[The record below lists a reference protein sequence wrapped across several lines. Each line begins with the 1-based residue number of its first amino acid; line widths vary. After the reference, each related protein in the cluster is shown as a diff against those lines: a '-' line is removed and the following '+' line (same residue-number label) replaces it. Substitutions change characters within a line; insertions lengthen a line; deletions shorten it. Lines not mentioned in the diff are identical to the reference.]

1 MKISL
6 IVAVAEDRAIGDKG
20 NLLWHL
26 SSDLKRFKAIT
37 TGHAIIMGR
46 KTYDSLP
53 NGALPNRRN
62 IVISRQLKS
71 LKDAEVYSDID
82 EALKAASDED
92 TVYIIGGGEIYNK
105 TFPLAEELHLTL
117 VHKSYPEA
125 DTRFPEW
132 KLTDWN
138 ILKQERIGQDE
149 KNELDSV
156 YYHLTKKIDS
166 NYAKA

>member
-37 TGHAIIMGR
+37 TGHTIIMGR
-46 KTYDSLP
+46 KTYNSLP

-62 IVISRQLKS
+62 IVVSRQLKS
-71 LKDAEVYSDID
+71 LNDAEVYSDID
-82 EALKAASDED
+82 EALKATADED

-138 ILKQERIGQDE
+138 ILKQERIDQDE

-156 YYHLTKKIDS
+156 YYHLTRK
-166 NYAKA
+166 

>member
-37 TGHAIIMGR
+37 TGHTIIMGR

-82 EALKAASDED
+82 EALKATSDED
-92 TVYIIGGGEIYNK
+92 IVYIIGGGEIYKK
-105 TFPLAEELHLTL
+105 TFPRADELHITL

-138 ILKQERIGQDE
+138 ILKQEQIGQDE
-149 KNELDSV
+149 KNELDSI
-156 YYHLTKKIDS
+156 YYHLTRK
-166 NYAKA
+166 

>member
-6 IVAVAEDRAIGDKG
+6 IVAVAEDRTIGDKG

-37 TGHAIIMGR
+37 TGHTIIMGR

-62 IVISRQLKS
+62 IVISRQQKS

-82 EALKAASDED
+82 EALKAASNED

-138 ILKQERIGQDE
+138 ILKLERIGQDE

-156 YYHLTKKIDS
+156 YYHLTRK
-166 NYAKA
+166 

>member
-1 MKISL
+1 MIISL

-37 TGHAIIMGR
+37 TGHTIIMGR

-62 IVISRQLKS
+62 IVVSRQLKS

-82 EALKAASDED
+82 EALKATSDED
-92 TVYIIGGGEIYNK
+92 IVYIIGGGEIYKK
-105 TFPLAEELHLTL
+105 TFPLADELHITL

-138 ILKQERIGQDE
+138 ILKQEQIGQDE

-156 YYHLTKKIDS
+156 YYHLTRK
-166 NYAKA
+166 

>member
-37 TGHAIIMGR
+37 TGHTIIMGR

-62 IVISRQLKS
+62 IVISRQLKN

-82 EALKAASDED
+82 EALKATSDED
-92 TVYIIGGGEIYNK
+92 IVYIIGGGEIYKK
-105 TFPLAEELHLTL
+105 TFPRADELHITL

-138 ILKQERIGQDE
+138 ILKQEQIGQDE
-149 KNELDSV
+149 KNELDYV
-156 YYHLTKKIDS
+156 YYHLTRK
-166 NYAKA
+166 

>member
-6 IVAVAEDRAIGDKG
+6 IVAVSEDGAIGDKG

-37 TGHAIIMGR
+37 TGHTIIMGR

-62 IVISRQLKS
+62 IVVSRQLKS

-82 EALKAASDED
+82 EALKATSDED
-92 TVYIIGGGEIYNK
+92 IVYILGGGEIYKK
-105 TFPLAEELHLTL
+105 TFPRADELHITL

-149 KNELDSV
+149 KNDLDSV
-156 YYHLTKKIDS
+156 YYHLTGK
-166 NYAKA
+166 

>member
-37 TGHAIIMGR
+37 TGHTIIMGR

-82 EALKAASDED
+82 EALKATSDED
-92 TVYIIGGGEIYNK
+92 IVYILGGGEIYK
-105 TFPLAEELHLTL
+105 ETFPRADELHITL

-138 ILKQERIGQDE
+138 ILKQEQIGQDE

-156 YYHLTKKIDS
+156 YYHLTRK
-166 NYAKA
+166 

>member
-37 TGHAIIMGR
+37 TGHTIIMGR

-62 IVISRQLKS
+62 IVISRQQKS

-82 EALKAASDED
+82 EALKAASNED
-92 TVYIIGGGEIYNK
+92 IVYIIGGGEIYNK

-138 ILKQERIGQDE
+138 ILKLERIGQDE

-156 YYHLTKKIDS
+156 YYHLTRK
-166 NYAKA
+166 

>member
-37 TGHAIIMGR
+37 TGHTIIMGR

-62 IVISRQLKS
+62 IVISKQLKS

-82 EALKAASDED
+82 EALKATADED
-92 TVYIIGGGEIYNK
+92 IVYILGGGEIYKK
-105 TFPLAEELHLTL
+105 TFPRADELHLTL

-156 YYHLTKKIDS
+156 YYHLTRK
-166 NYAKA
+166 

>member
-37 TGHAIIMGR
+37 TGHTIIMGR

-82 EALKAASDED
+82 EALKATSDED
-92 TVYIIGGGEIYNK
+92 IVYIIGGGEIYKK
-105 TFPLAEELHLTL
+105 TFPHAEELHLTL

-156 YYHLTKKIDS
+156 YYHLTRK
-166 NYAKA
+166 

>member
-37 TGHAIIMGR
+37 TGHTIIMGR

-82 EALKAASDED
+82 EALKATSDED
-92 TVYIIGGGEIYNK
+92 IVYIIGGGEIYK
-105 TFPLAEELHLTL
+105 ETFPRADELHITL

-138 ILKQERIGQDE
+138 ILKQEQICQDE

-156 YYHLTKKIDS
+156 YYHLTRK
-166 NYAKA
+166 

>member
-37 TGHAIIMGR
+37 TGHTIIMGR

-71 LKDAEVYSDID
+71 LKDAEIYSDID
-82 EALKAASDED
+82 EALKATSDED
-92 TVYIIGGGEIYNK
+92 IVYIIGGGEIYKK
-105 TFPLAEELHLTL
+105 TFPRADELHITL

-156 YYHLTKKIDS
+156 YYHLTRK
-166 NYAKA
+166 

>member
-37 TGHAIIMGR
+37 TGHTIIMGR

-62 IVISRQLKS
+62 IVISRQLKN
-71 LKDAEVYSDID
+71 LEDAEVYSDID
-82 EALKAASDED
+82 EALKATSDED
-92 TVYIIGGGEIYNK
+92 IVYIIGGGEIYKK
-105 TFPLAEELHLTL
+105 TFPRADELHITL

-156 YYHLTKKIDS
+156 YYHLTRK
-166 NYAKA
+166 

>member
-37 TGHAIIMGR
+37 TGHTIIMGR

-71 LKDAEVYSDID
+71 LKDAEVYSNID
-82 EALKAASDED
+82 EALKATSDED
-92 TVYIIGGGEIYNK
+92 IVYIIGGGEIYKK
-105 TFPLAEELHLTL
+105 TFPRADELHLTL

-156 YYHLTKKIDS
+156 YYHLTRK
-166 NYAKA
+166 

>member
-37 TGHAIIMGR
+37 TGHTIIMGR

-82 EALKAASDED
+82 EALKATSDED

-105 TFPLAEELHLTL
+105 TFPRADELHITL

-138 ILKQERIGQDE
+138 ILKQEQIGQDE
-149 KNELDSV
+149 KNELDSL
-156 YYHLTKKIDS
+156 YYHLTRK
-166 NYAKA
+166 

>member
-6 IVAVAEDRAIGDKG
+6 IVAVAEDGAIGDKG

-37 TGHAIIMGR
+37 TGHTIIMGR

-82 EALKAASDED
+82 EALKATSDED
-92 TVYIIGGGEIYNK
+92 IVYITGGGEIYKK
-105 TFPLAEELHLTL
+105 TFPRADELHITL

-138 ILKQERIGQDE
+138 ILKQEQIGQDE

-156 YYHLTKKIDS
+156 YYHLTRK
-166 NYAKA
+166 

>member
-37 TGHAIIMGR
+37 TGHTIIMGR

-71 LKDAEVYSDID
+71 LKDAEVYADID
-82 EALKAASDED
+82 EALKAASNED

-132 KLTDWN
+132 ELTDWN
-138 ILKQERIGQDE
+138 ILNQERIGQDE

-156 YYHLTKKIDS
+156 YYHLTRK
-166 NYAKA
+166 

>member
-37 TGHAIIMGR
+37 TGHTIIMGR

-62 IVISRQLKS
+62 IVVSRQLKS

-82 EALKAASDED
+82 EALKATSDED
-92 TVYIIGGGEIYNK
+92 IVYILGGGEIYKK
-105 TFPLAEELHLTL
+105 TFPRADELHITL

-138 ILKQERIGQDE
+138 ILKQEQIGQDE
-149 KNELDSV
+149 KNELDSI
-156 YYHLTKKIDS
+156 YYHLTRK
-166 NYAKA
+166 

>member
-37 TGHAIIMGR
+37 TGHTIIMGR

-62 IVISRQLKS
+62 IVISRQLKN

-82 EALKAASDED
+82 EALKATSDED
-92 TVYIIGGGEIYNK
+92 IVYILGGGEIYKK
-105 TFPLAEELHLTL
+105 TFPRADELHITL

-138 ILKQERIGQDE
+138 ILKQEQIGQDE
-149 KNELDSV
+149 KNELDSI
-156 YYHLTKKIDS
+156 YYHLTRK
-166 NYAKA
+166 

>member
-6 IVAVAEDRAIGDKG
+6 IVAVAEDGAIGDKG

-37 TGHAIIMGR
+37 TGHTIIMGR

-82 EALKAASDED
+82 EALKATSDED
-92 TVYIIGGGEIYNK
+92 TVYIIGGGEIYKK
-105 TFPLAEELHLTL
+105 TFPRADELHITL

-138 ILKQERIGQDE
+138 ILKQEQIGQDE

-156 YYHLTKKIDS
+156 YYHLTRK
-166 NYAKA
+166 

>member
-37 TGHAIIMGR
+37 TGHTIIMGR

-62 IVISRQLKS
+62 IVVSRQLKS

-82 EALKAASDED
+82 EALKATSDED
-92 TVYIIGGGEIYNK
+92 IVYIIGGGEIYK
-105 TFPLAEELHLTL
+105 ETFPRADELHITL

-125 DTRFPEW
+125 ETRFPEW

-138 ILKQERIGQDE
+138 ILKQEQICQDE

-156 YYHLTKKIDS
+156 YYHLTRK
-166 NYAKA
+166 

>member
-37 TGHAIIMGR
+37 TGHTIIMGR

-62 IVISRQLKS
+62 IVISKQLKS

-82 EALKAASDED
+82 EALKATADED
-92 TVYIIGGGEIYNK
+92 IVYIIGGGEIYNK

-138 ILKQERIGQDE
+138 ILKQEQIGQDE

-156 YYHLTKKIDS
+156 YYHLTRK
-166 NYAKA
+166 

>member
-6 IVAVAEDRAIGDKG
+6 IVAVSEDGAIGDKG

-37 TGHAIIMGR
+37 TGHTIIMGR

-62 IVISRQLKS
+62 IVVSRQLKS

-82 EALKAASDED
+82 EALKATSDED
-92 TVYIIGGGEIYNK
+92 IVYIIGGGEIYK
-105 TFPLAEELHLTL
+105 ETFPRADELHLTL

-125 DTRFPEW
+125 ETRFPEW

-156 YYHLTKKIDS
+156 YYHLTRK
-166 NYAKA
+166 

>member
-37 TGHAIIMGR
+37 TGHTIIMGR

-82 EALKAASDED
+82 DALKATSDED

-105 TFPLAEELHLTL
+105 TFPRADELHITL

-138 ILKQERIGQDE
+138 ILKQEQIGQDE

-156 YYHLTKKIDS
+156 YYHLTRK
-166 NYAKA
+166 

>member
-37 TGHAIIMGR
+37 TGHTIIMGR

-71 LKDAEVYSDID
+71 LKDAEVYSNID
-82 EALKAASDED
+82 EALQATADED
-92 TVYIIGGGEIYNK
+92 IVYIIGGGEIYKK
-105 TFPLAEELHLTL
+105 TFPHADELHITL

-138 ILKQERIGQDE
+138 ILKQEQIGQDE

-156 YYHLTKKIDS
+156 YYHLTRK
-166 NYAKA
+166 

>member
-37 TGHAIIMGR
+37 TGHTIIMGR

-82 EALKAASDED
+82 EALKATSDED
-92 TVYIIGGGEIYNK
+92 IVYIIGGGEIYNK
-105 TFPLAEELHLTL
+105 TFPRADELHITL

-125 DTRFPEW
+125 DIRFPEW

-138 ILKQERIGQDE
+138 ILKQEQICQDE

-156 YYHLTKKIDS
+156 YYHLTRK
-166 NYAKA
+166 

>member
-6 IVAVAEDRAIGDKG
+6 IVAVAEDGAIGDKG

-37 TGHAIIMGR
+37 TGHTIIMGR

-62 IVISRQLKS
+62 IVISKQLKS

-82 EALKAASDED
+82 EALKATSDED

-105 TFPLAEELHLTL
+105 TFPRADELHITL

-138 ILKQERIGQDE
+138 ILKQEQIGQDE

-156 YYHLTKKIDS
+156 YYHLTRK
-166 NYAKA
+166 

>member
-37 TGHAIIMGR
+37 TGHTIIMGR

-62 IVISRQLKS
+62 IIISRQLKS

-82 EALKAASDED
+82 EALKATSDED

-105 TFPLAEELHLTL
+105 TFPRADELHITL

-138 ILKQERIGQDE
+138 ILKQEQIGQDE

-156 YYHLTKKIDS
+156 YYHLTRK
-166 NYAKA
+166 

>member
-6 IVAVAEDRAIGDKG
+6 IVAVAENRAIGDKG

-37 TGHAIIMGR
+37 TGHTIIMGR

-62 IVISRQLKS
+62 IVVSRQLKR

-82 EALKAASDED
+82 EALKATSDED
-92 TVYIIGGGEIYNK
+92 IVYIIGGGEIYK
-105 TFPLAEELHLTL
+105 ETFPRADELHITL

-138 ILKQERIGQDE
+138 ILKQEQICQDE

-156 YYHLTKKIDS
+156 YYHLTRK
-166 NYAKA
+166 

>member
-6 IVAVAEDRAIGDKG
+6 IVAVAEDGAIGDKG

-37 TGHAIIMGR
+37 TGYTIIMGR

-62 IVISRQLKS
+62 IVVSRQLKS

-82 EALKAASDED
+82 EALKATSDED
-92 TVYIIGGGEIYNK
+92 IVYIIGGGEIYK
-105 TFPLAEELHLTL
+105 ETFPRADELHITL

-125 DTRFPEW
+125 ETRFPEW

-138 ILKQERIGQDE
+138 ILKQEQIGQDE

-156 YYHLTKKIDS
+156 YYHLTRK
-166 NYAKA
+166 

>member
-37 TGHAIIMGR
+37 TGHTIIMGR

-82 EALKAASDED
+82 EALKATSDED
-92 TVYIIGGGEIYNK
+92 IVYIIGGGEIYK
-105 TFPLAEELHLTL
+105 ETFPRADELHITL

-132 KLTDWN
+132 
-138 ILKQERIGQDE
+138 
-149 KNELDSV
+149 
-156 YYHLTKKIDS
+156 
-166 NYAKA
+166 

>member
-37 TGHAIIMGR
+37 TGHTIIMGR

-71 LKDAEVYSDID
+71 LKDAEIYSDID
-82 EALKAASDED
+82 EALKATSDED
-92 TVYIIGGGEIYNK
+92 IVYIIGGGEIYKK
-105 TFPLAEELHLTL
+105 TFPRADELHITL

-138 ILKQERIGQDE
+138 ILKQEQIGQDE

-156 YYHLTKKIDS
+156 YYHLTRK
-166 NYAKA
+166 

>member
-37 TGHAIIMGR
+37 TGHTIIMGR

-82 EALKAASDED
+82 EALKATSDED
-92 TVYIIGGGEIYNK
+92 IVYIIGGGEIYK
-105 TFPLAEELHLTL
+105 ETFPRADELHITL
-117 VHKSYPEA
+117 IHKSYPEA

-138 ILKQERIGQDE
+138 ILKQEQICQDE

-156 YYHLTKKIDS
+156 YYHLTRK
-166 NYAKA
+166 

>member
-37 TGHAIIMGR
+37 TGHTIIMGR

-82 EALKAASDED
+82 EALKATSDKD
-92 TVYIIGGGEIYNK
+92 IVYIIGGGEIYKK
-105 TFPLAEELHLTL
+105 TFPRADELHITL

-156 YYHLTKKIDS
+156 YYHLTRK
-166 NYAKA
+166 

>member
-37 TGHAIIMGR
+37 TGHTIIMGR

-82 EALKAASDED
+82 EALKATSDED

-117 VHKSYPEA
+117 VYKSYPEA
-125 DTRFPEW
+125 DTGFPAW
-132 KLTDWN
+132 KLTDGY
-138 ILKQERIGQDE
+138 ILNQGRIDQDE

-156 YYHLTKKIDS
+156 YYHLTRK
-166 NYAKA
+166 

>member
-37 TGHAIIMGR
+37 TGHTIIMGR

-82 EALKAASDED
+82 EALKATSDED

-105 TFPLAEELHLTL
+105 TFPRADELHITL

-125 DTRFPEW
+125 ETRFPEW

-138 ILKQERIGQDE
+138 ILKQEQICQDE

-156 YYHLTKKIDS
+156 YYHLTRK
-166 NYAKA
+166 

>member
-37 TGHAIIMGR
+37 TGHTIIMGR

-117 VHKSYPEA
+117 VYKSYPEA

-138 ILKQERIGQDE
+138 ILKQERIDQDE
-149 KNELDSV
+149 KNELDYV
-156 YYHLTKKIDS
+156 YYHLTRK
-166 NYAKA
+166 

>member
-37 TGHAIIMGR
+37 TGHTIIMGR
-46 KTYDSLP
+46 KTYNSLP

-62 IVISRQLKS
+62 IVVSRQLKS
-71 LKDAEVYSDID
+71 LNDAEVYSDID
-82 EALKAASDED
+82 EALKATADED
-92 TVYIIGGGEIYNK
+92 IVYIIGGGEIYNK
-105 TFPLAEELHLTL
+105 TFPLADELHITL

-138 ILKQERIGQDE
+138 ILKQEQIGQDE

-156 YYHLTKKIDS
+156 YYHLTRK
-166 NYAKA
+166 

>member
-37 TGHAIIMGR
+37 TGYTIIMGR

-62 IVISRQLKS
+62 IVISRQLKN
-71 LKDAEVYSDID
+71 LKDAEVYSDFD
-82 EALKAASDED
+82 EALKATSDED
-92 TVYIIGGGEIYNK
+92 IVYIIGGGEIYKK
-105 TFPLAEELHLTL
+105 TFPRADELHITL

-138 ILKQERIGQDE
+138 ILKQEQIGQDE

-156 YYHLTKKIDS
+156 YYHLTRK
-166 NYAKA
+166 

>member
-71 LKDAEVYSDID
+71 LKDAEVYSGID

-138 ILKQERIGQDE
+138 ILKQERIDQDE

-156 YYHLTKKIDS
+156 YYHLTRK
-166 NYAKA
+166 